1 MRVFATDQCLSGMC
15 AFRETVEAILTA
27 RVLTDYRDRADAERR
42 AEEKLRT
49 CARLLD
55 GEQAHEAPDGS
66 IL

>member
-15 AFRETVEAILTA
+15 AFRQTIEAILTA
-27 RVLTDYRDRADAERR
+27 RVLSDDKDRRAAESR
-42 AEEKLRT
+42 AEEKLRE

-55 GEQAHEAPDGS
+55 GEQANAAPGGS